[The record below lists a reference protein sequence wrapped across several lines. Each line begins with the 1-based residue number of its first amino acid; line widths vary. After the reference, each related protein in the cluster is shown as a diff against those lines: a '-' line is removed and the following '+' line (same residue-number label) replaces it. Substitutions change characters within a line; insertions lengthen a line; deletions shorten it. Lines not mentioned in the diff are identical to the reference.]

1 MSNDWYYH
9 ERKAVKTG
17 LMSAIDLADGLPY
30 AKIFKAENWNDSFGL
45 KGKILK
51 NQYLNRHFE
60 LSYID
65 SFGNM
70 YVTTNHRLV
79 NDSDVY
85 LLDIFRYYK
94 DPKLGKFTLESL
106 NDQLW
111 QHNLSGFVM
120 NESQTKGL
128 FCSDMMGG
136 LGRSDVYLCDIE
148 WTKDKSPKIVNP
160 YGIGEVANTLMSD
173 FDPCFITDNVIAFV
187 TEGHVGYGGSDI
199 YFYDIANNKLVN
211 AGSKINSAANE
222 FGVRYFDGYLYWSFE
237 AYNSNPVL
245 NSIRLELELI
255 DWFFN
260 GSSMESEFVEPDD
273 DYVEN
278 PLVQVEE
285 ELEKSITTLDM
296 ISNLEVDKG
305 LKFLL
310 LPDSVRLE
318 MAKNVSDSSD
328 YTDFRL
334 RTLLYPQDG
343 LICDEKFETE
353 LWIVIELLKQRPHWV
368 IDINSYTDSRGS
380 ADFNKSLSKNRAEFL
395 RDYFV
400 FYGVNKNQI
409 DVHGYGELF
418 PINHCIDGV
427 VCSDEEYKRNRRT
440 TMHLKK
446 KTNKS

>member
-1 MSNDWYYH
+1 
-9 ERKAVKTG
+9 
-17 LMSAIDLADGLPY
+17 
-30 AKIFKAENWNDSFGL
+30 
-45 KGKILK
+45 
-51 NQYLNRHFE
+51 
-60 LSYID
+60 
-65 SFGNM
+65 M

-85 LLDIFRYYK
+85 LLDIFRYFK
-94 DPKLGKFTLESL
+94 DPKQGKFTLESL

-136 LGRSDVYLCDIE
+136 LGRSDIYICDIE
-148 WTKDKSPKIVNP
+148 WTEDQSPKIVNP

-173 FDPCFITDNVIAFV
+173 FDPCFISDNVIAFV

-199 YFYDIANNKLVN
+199 YFYDILNNRLVN
-211 AGSKINSAANE
+211 AGSKINTVSNE
-222 FGVRYFDGYLYWSFE
+222 FGVRYFEGNLYWSSD
-237 AYNSNPVL
+237 AYNLKPTL
-245 NSIRLELELI
+245 YSIPLDIELI
-255 DWFFN
+255 NWFFN
-260 GSSMESEFVEPDD
+260 RFDENTELPEPVDYEESSET
-273 DYVEN
+273 
-278 PLVQVEE
+278 LVEE
-285 ELEKSITTLDM
+285 GTENRVSTLDM

-305 LKFLL
+305 LKYLL

-318 MAKNVSDSSD
+318 IAKNVSDTAN

-353 LWIVIELLKQRPHWV
+353 LWIVIELLKQRSNWV
-368 IDINSYTDSRGS
+368 VDISSYTDSRGS
-380 ADFNKSLSKNRAEFL
+380 ADFNKTLSKNRAEFL
-395 RDYFV
+395 RDYFL
-400 FYGVNKNQI
+400 FYGVKKNQI
-409 DVHGYGELF
+409 DIHGYGEEF

-446 KTNKS
+446 RGRKL